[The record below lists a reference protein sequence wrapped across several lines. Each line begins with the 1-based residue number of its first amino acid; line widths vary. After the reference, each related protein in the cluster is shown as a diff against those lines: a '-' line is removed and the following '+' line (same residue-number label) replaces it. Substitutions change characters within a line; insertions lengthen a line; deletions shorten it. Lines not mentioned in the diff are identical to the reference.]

1 MFHQALEHPLH
12 LACNVYGC
20 RVIIAMVQFYQG
32 LDSFLLPIMQNI
44 MQVSA
49 HAYGKHVIRAII
61 DHDTCSSYKQ
71 AILCLIQKSPDKF
84 IMDSRMAVLNA
95 ALVYATPKQRRE
107 IATCVLHTDGFA
119 SVMQSRKQM
128 RVCCRELIF
137 SIIGL
142 FQAPEEP

>member
-1 MFHQALEHPLH
+1 MSA
-12 LACNVYGC
+12 NV
-20 RVIIAMVQFYQG
+20 
-32 LDSFLLPIMQNI
+32 
-44 MQVSA
+44 
-49 HAYGKHVIRAII
+49 YGKHVVQAII
-61 DHDTCSSYKQ
+61 EHDACSSYKQ
-71 AILCLIQKSPDKF
+71 PILCLIQKSPDKF
-84 IMDSRMAVLNA
+84 IMDSRTAVLNA
-95 ALVYATPKQRRE
+95 ALVYAAPKLRRE